1 MDGNPIFHH
10 ESGIFNVSVIL
21 PIASAIQDYYCVV
34 KSQIGKLYKWIKADQ
49 VQNAQLPFYNSAVWF
64 LLIGSLSERKKFNA
78 CYGILTVTDVKLQ

>member
-1 MDGNPIFHH
+1 MSRVPLVKWTEIQSFIMKA
-10 ESGIFNVSVIL
+10 EFLMIL

-34 KSQIGKLYKWIKADQ
+34 KSQIGKLYRWIKADQ

-78 CYGILTVTDVKLQ
+78 C